1 MRTPPSHRRG
11 LTVAVCVLVALTAT
25 GPVASA
31 GTRIS
36 PTPATASS
44 GLAAPSAARPD
55 AAGTVTLITGDKV
68 AVTVGSGGTTAT
80 VTDAQGRPGGAHV
93 MTVGPDT
100 YVYPDAAL
108 PWIASGALDE
118 RLFNVSELL
127 KDGYD
132 DAHSDRLPLIV
143 TYTDAAAR
151 ARSAQT
157 PDGARKTL
165 TLSSIQG
172 AAISAEHARAS
183 DFWSSSRAPPPRA
196 RRVPSPPAG

>member
-1 MRTPPSHRRG
+1 MRTPPSPRRG
-11 LTVAVCVLVALTAT
+11 LTVAVAVLVALTAVGLT
-25 GPVASA
+25 ASA
-31 GTRIS
+31 ETRTAPVS
-36 PTPATASS
+36 ATLATAS
-44 GLAAPSAARPD
+44 AAGRPD

-68 AVTVGSGGTTAT
+68 EVTVSNGRTTAT
-80 VTDAQGRPGGAHV
+80 VSDPQGRPGGAHV
-93 MTVGPDT
+93 MSVGPDT

-118 RLFNVSELL
+118 QLFNVGELL

-132 DAHSDRLPLIV
+132 DSHSDRLPLIV

-151 ARSAQT
+151 ARSAKT

-172 AAISAEHARAS
+172 AAISAEHARAT
-183 DFWSSSRAPPPRA
+183 DFWSSLTGAAAKNAAGS
-196 RRVPSPPAG
+196 SPPGG